1 MGGLKFK
8 VTEIFKFGF
17 DLAYVNSTAGMSQFR
32 FTKAEDWAA
41 PKPMQ
46 NYDMSKV
53 HTYSDLD
60 TTRLESDLWAK
71 VTIFKSAFLY
81 GDWRYVDY
89 TDDAPYLYD
98 TSGKISWYTLSL
110 GWSF

>member
-1 MGGLKFK
+1 MGGLKFQI
-8 VTEIFKFGF
+8 TESLKIGF
-17 DLAYVNSTAGMSQFR
+17 DLAYVNATAGMSQFR

-60 TTRLESDLWAK
+60 NTRFESDVWAK
-71 VTIFKSAFLY
+71 FGFGKDFFLY

-89 TDDAPYLYD
+89 ADDAPYLYD
-98 TSGKISWYTLSL
+98 TAGTISWYTLSL